1 MNHMEEVAHMLG
13 LELNE
18 NFRFKSRLIDLS
30 TYEFKFTEDYLM
42 YYHTEGD
49 YWNKASFDTL
59 CNLLNG
65 KYTIISL
72 PKFILSEKEKK
83 YLSDFIDPFKSQV
96 TYIEKRYLKDFKG
109 NEKEFIS
116 IGIRENEKYWRQ
128 MELPLYDAGKYYKG
142 MNTSEHYT
150 LEELG
155 L

>member
-1 MNHMEEVAHMLG
+1 MEEVAILLG
-13 LELNE
+13 LKLNE
-18 NFRFKSRLIDLS
+18 EFLIHSAVSGLSDYKFRFTDKVL
-30 TYEFKFTEDYLM
+30 E
-42 YYHTEGD
+42 YYNDKGNF
-49 YWNKASFDTL
+49 WNKASFDTL

-142 MNTSEHYT
+142 MEIGKEYSIKD
-150 LEELG
+150 LDL
-155 L
+155 

>member
-1 MNHMEEVAHMLG
+1 MNHMEEVAILLG
-13 LELNE
+13 LKLNE
-18 NFRFKSRLIDLS
+18 EFLIHSAVSGLSDYKFRFTDKVL
-30 TYEFKFTEDYLM
+30 E
-42 YYHTEGD
+42 YYNDKGNF
-49 YWNKASFDTL
+49 WNKASFDTL

-109 NEKEFIS
+109 NKKEFIS

-128 MELPLYDAGKYYKG
+128 MELPLYDAGKHYKG
-142 MNTSEHYT
+142 MEIGKEYSIKD
-150 LEELG
+150 LDL
-155 L
+155 

>member
-1 MNHMEEVAHMLG
+1 MNHMGEVAKMLG
-13 LELNE
+13 VELGE
-18 NFRFKSRLIDLS
+18 KFRFKSRLIDLS

-96 TYIEKRYLKDFKG
+96 TYIEKHYLKDFKG

-116 IGIRENEKYWRQ
+116 IGIKENEKYWRQ

>member
-1 MNHMEEVAHMLG
+1 MEEVAILLG
-13 LELNE
+13 LKLNE
-18 NFRFKSRLIDLS
+18 EFLIHSAVSGLSDYKFRFTDKVL
-30 TYEFKFTEDYLM
+30 E
-42 YYHTEGD
+42 YYNDKGNF
-49 YWNKASFDTL
+49 WNKASFDTL

-109 NEKEFIS
+109 NKKEFIS

-128 MELPLYDAGKYYKG
+128 MELPLYDAGKHYKG
-142 MNTSEHYT
+142 MEIGKEYSIKD
-150 LEELG
+150 LDL
-155 L
+155 

>member
-1 MNHMEEVAHMLG
+1 MNHMKEVAKMLG
-13 LELNE
+13 VELGEEFMISDCSKNFIYRITHKGLEVFSIVIE
-18 NFRFKSRLIDLS
+18 DDKWEKIKIDLL
-30 TYEFKFTEDYLM
+30 DQLLV
-42 YYHTEGD
+42 GR
-49 YWNKASFDTL
+49 NK
-59 CNLLNG
+59 
-65 KYTIISL
+65 IIKL

-116 IGIRENEKYWRQ
+116 IGIKENEKYWRQ

-142 MNTSEHYT
+142 MNTNEHYT